1 MSYAFR
7 FFIYDARFFELFN
20 VHIVGGVYIF
30 VLFLSMSRAIVII
43 LSDIVHEIN
52 MLYRG
57 SIVILVT
64 IRDPNIGATTFLA
77 RRRLGWTTFFKFRV

>member
-1 MSYAFR
+1 
-7 FFIYDARFFELFN
+7 
-20 VHIVGGVYIF
+20 
-30 VLFLSMSRAIVII
+30 
-43 LSDIVHEIN
+43 

-77 RRRLGWTTFFKFRV
+77 RRRLGWTTEGSDSSR